1 MWKPK
6 HTPEWSQLLLLAA
19 TAIRMVTS
27 LGLTMMAGRMLTPG
41 EFGGFALV
49 ATAFGLA
56 HEFTDMGSGNV
67 AVRQAARERGSERT
81 VLENLLGL
89 RLVLC
94 IVAALACAAFA
105 LARTDGFLRGML
117 LGTATVLAF
126 SFVSAFST
134 VFQLRQAQMRP
145 AILSVAAQLST
156 VAIAAAMLLLS
167 VDGGLLGGVIV
178 LRELAVIV
186 GTTLLAINL
195 LGYTPR
201 PRISREAL
209 GPFFGVALVV
219 ALGTIAYHFQLQ
231 GGLFW
236 VQVMRPEPETGA
248 FAAAQRPLNAILF
261 LPWLVMLPMVPLLS
275 WLAGH
280 DRVAFLRQGRAAM
293 DLLIGLGAVMGV
305 VTFELA
311 EPLLAFLYG
320 GRFSSGPL
328 SAVGTLH
335 WYAVP
340 LGASY
345 AVAALSTILLADHRE
360 WALLGVSAGGLA
372 LYTVLNVMLLPSAGF
387 VGSAMA
393 TAGSLGF
400 ATAGGM
406 LILARMGVLPNLRTL
421 QILLP
426 AAALALVL
434 PLLSGS
440 PFVQLLIATPL
451 TFAALAFVWRFPSL
465 ASSRAEQVAL
475 TREALGR
482 TS

>member
-27 LGLTMMAGRMLTPG
+27 LGLTMMAGRMLAPG

-67 AVRQAARERGSERT
+67 AVRQAARARDTERT

-105 LARTDGFLRGML
+105 LVRTEGFLRGML

-126 SFVSAFST
+126 SYVSAFST

-145 AILSVAAQLST
+145 AILSVVAQLAS

-167 VDGGLLGGVIV
+167 VDGGLLGGVII
-178 LRELAVIV
+178 LREVAVVV
-186 GTTLLAINL
+186 GTTLLAVNL

-209 GPFFGVALVV
+209 RPFFGVALVV
-219 ALGTIAYHFQLQ
+219 ALGTVAYHFQLQ

-275 WLAGH
+275 LAAGH
-280 DRVAFLRQGRAAM
+280 DRVVPEAEPRQDGPGDRPRRRHGRGH
-293 DLLIGLGAVMGV
+293 L
-305 VTFELA
+305 ELA
-311 EPLLAFLYG
+311 EPLPRSVWRASPGPLPPWASLHWFAGRLAPPCG
-320 GRFSSGPL
+320 GRPVHDT
-328 SAVGTLH
+328 A
-335 WYAVP
+335 
-340 LGASY
+340 
-345 AVAALSTILLADHRE
+345 ADHRN
-360 WALLGVSAGGLA
+360 GHCSA
-372 LYTVLNVMLLPSAGF
+372 
-387 VGSAMA
+387 
-393 TAGSLGF
+393 
-400 ATAGGM
+400 
-406 LILARMGVLPNLRTL
+406 
-421 QILLP
+421 
-426 AAALALVL
+426 
-434 PLLSGS
+434 
-440 PFVQLLIATPL
+440 
-451 TFAALAFVWRFPSL
+451 
-465 ASSRAEQVAL
+465 
-475 TREALGR
+475 
-482 TS
+482 